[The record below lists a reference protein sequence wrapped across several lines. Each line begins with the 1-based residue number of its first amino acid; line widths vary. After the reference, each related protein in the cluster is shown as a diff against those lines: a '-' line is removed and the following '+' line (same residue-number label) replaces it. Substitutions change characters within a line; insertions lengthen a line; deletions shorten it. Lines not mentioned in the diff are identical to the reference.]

1 MKLKIFWFITFPENP
16 YGPKNIGVTA
26 FSKDH
31 AITLITNEA
40 LKGSFIEPMAKEI
53 NDNTE
58 VIEDIDI
65 RILDQN
71 HVIPNMGAVT
81 FQGIWYPN
89 LNLDDQ

>member
-1 MKLKIFWFITFPENP
+1 MVYYIPRKSLWTKE
-16 YGPKNIGVTA
+16 YGVTA

-89 LNLDDQ
+89 LNL